1 MYKKM
6 KGLRMSMNKEVLKT
20 KSIGKWI
27 LFFLIVV
34 GLVPLFT
41 MLAASNII
49 TKNVLIERNN
59 LSKVSAVD
67 MIQEERTHL
76 QKSTEKMLIATA
88 KYGEFTSGNFDKPNL
103 KTEMQKLVSANS
115 SLLGAT
121 VADQAGEF
129 ASTINYPQGY
139 QVTEQNW
146 YRQAKQNLN
155 RVVWTL
161 PYKDPK
167 SGVFVITA
175 AYGYKAANGKFF
187 VISSNVSFND
197 IERPLGQLK
206 IGKTGRVTL
215 ISDKGIAL
223 ASKGAIDDAHYS
235 RGNDL
240 SSDKMY
246 QAIAASSK
254 RKGYVHIK
262 GNSKIMDI
270 YFNKGAV
277 GSKYWAYAYVMK
289 DDLKA
294 ELHSVL
300 ISASIIAL
308 VVAVLVLIL
317 AFIINGIFKEIVGHI
332 LSYFRA
338 AEKGKMNPIEVKPK
352 AAKSFKGK
360 VAAKL
365 YTPDE
370 HGSEFNQIS
379 YGYNK
384 MIAAVGGL
392 VKKVKDQAN
401 NVAEKSD
408 SLLELST
415 QTDKAIDEV
424 AQTITGIAEV
434 TSSQAQETQESVTRL
449 HNLSEI
455 IEHLHANTQTMNDE
469 ADKSASLNQANMETM
484 DSVNANWNQELV
496 EMKDLSQSV
505 QDMNTSIQD
514 ITKIIGVINDI
525 SRQTNLLALN
535 ASIEAASA
543 GEAGKGFSV
552 VATEIRKLAEQSAA
566 STKEIEAI
574 INQIKDKSHEMVT
587 KTNNSIEGGQKQ
599 SELIQAAIKSTAEVY
614 KSNQTMTEQ
623 VAQVANAS
631 AEIEVVQ
638 GKVLS
643 RLENISASTEE
654 NAAGTQEV
662 SANAEEV
669 LATMEEFTSHVADLH
684 EIAAKLKAET
694 DKLTV
699 N

>member
-1 MYKKM
+1 MW
-6 KGLRMSMNKEVLKT
+6 LK
-20 KSIGKWI
+20 
-27 LFFLIVV
+27 
-34 GLVPLFT
+34 
-41 MLAASNII
+41 
-49 TKNVLIERNN
+49 
-59 LSKVSAVD
+59 
-67 MIQEERTHL
+67 
-76 QKSTEKMLIATA
+76 
-88 KYGEFTSGNFDKPNL
+88 
-103 KTEMQKLVSANS
+103 
-115 SLLGAT
+115 
-121 VADQAGEF
+121 
-129 ASTINYPQGY
+129 
-139 QVTEQNW
+139 
-146 YRQAKQNLN
+146 
-155 RVVWTL
+155 
-161 PYKDPK
+161 
-167 SGVFVITA
+167 
-175 AYGYKAANGKFF
+175 
-187 VISSNVSFND
+187 
-197 IERPLGQLK
+197 
-206 IGKTGRVTL
+206 
-215 ISDKGIAL
+215 
-223 ASKGAIDDAHYS
+223 
-235 RGNDL
+235 
-240 SSDKMY
+240 
-246 QAIAASSK
+246 
-254 RKGYVHIK
+254 
-262 GNSKIMDI
+262 
-270 YFNKGAV
+270 
-277 GSKYWAYAYVMK
+277 
-289 DDLKA
+289 
-294 ELHSVL
+294 
-300 ISASIIAL
+300 
-308 VVAVLVLIL
+308 
-317 AFIINGIFKEIVGHI
+317 
-332 LSYFRA
+332 
-338 AEKGKMNPIEVKPK
+338 
-352 AAKSFKGK
+352 
-360 VAAKL
+360 
-365 YTPDE
+365 
-370 HGSEFNQIS
+370 
-379 YGYNK
+379 
-384 MIAAVGGL
+384 
-392 VKKVKDQAN
+392 
-401 NVAEKSD
+401 KSD

-552 VATEIRKLAEQSAA
+552 VAAEIRKLAEQSAA

-684 EIAAKLKAET
+684 DIAAKLKAET